1 MTTTIERDVLQVLSA
16 CRVDGATVLLPP
28 GQLDRKLYL
37 RVNKVLEALGG
48 KWDRR
53 AKAHVFPTDPAGVL
67 DDAIVTG
74 GYAHP
79 KDEFGFFVTP
89 PGVADVVANL
99 AGLKEGMRVLEPSAG
114 TGALVNACL
123 ARVPSL
129 EISCVELQYTL
140 AAGLRLKYET
150 RRNPKHTVVEGD
162 FLTQRAEALGVRT
175 SFDRVVMNPPFAR
188 GQDVDHVTHALEFLR
203 PGGRLVSIMSAGV
216 EFRQDRRY
224 AEFRALGPKIE
235 RLPELSFRASGTD
248 VSTVV
253 VVLEKK
259 S

>member
-1 MTTTIERDVLQVLSA
+1 MTTNIDRDVLTVLSDCSVA
-16 CRVDGATVLLPP
+16 GTLVFLPP

-53 AKAHVFPTDPAGVL
+53 ARAHVFSSDPAEVL

-74 GYAHP
+74 GYTHP

-89 PGVADVVANL
+89 QDVADVVANL
-99 AGLKEGMRVLEPSAG
+99 AGLRDDMRVLEPSAG
-114 TGALVNACL
+114 TGALVEACL
-123 ARVPSL
+123 RRTPELAL
-129 EISCVELQYTL
+129 SCVEVQPAL
-140 AAGLRLKYET
+140 ADGLRQKF
-150 RRNPKHTVVEGD
+150 PKATVVTGD
-162 FLTQRAEALGVRT
+162 FLAQRAEALGVRT

-188 GQDVDHVTHALEFLR
+188 GQDVDHVMHALKLHLR

-224 AEFRALGPKIE
+224 AEFRALDPKIE
-235 RLPELSFRASGTD
+235 RLPELSFRVSGTD

-259 S
+259 

>member
-1 MTTTIERDVLQVLSA
+1 MTTNIDRDVLTVLSDCSVA
-16 CRVDGATVLLPP
+16 GTLVFLPQ

-53 AKAHVFPTDPAGVL
+53 AKAHVFASDPATAL

-74 GYAHP
+74 GYTHP

-89 PGVADVVANL
+89 PDVADVVANL
-99 AGLKEGMRVLEPSAG
+99 AGLRDGMRVLEPSAG
-114 TGALVNACL
+114 TGALVEACL
-123 ARVPSL
+123 RRTTELSL
-129 EISCVELQYTL
+129 SCVEVQPAL
-140 AAGLRLKYET
+140 ADGLRQ
-150 RRNPKHTVVEGD
+150 RFPKATVVTGD
-162 FLTQRAEALGVRT
+162 FLAQRAEALGVRT

-188 GQDVDHVTHALEFLR
+188 GQDVDHVTHALEFLK

-248 VSTVV
+248 VSTVIA
-253 VVLEKK
+253 VLEKK